1 MRSGV
6 YQLWQSHPEIL
17 FTYVLW
23 QVKGGA
29 GMSKELAIIHY
40 RTAVSIFKSWVTKG
54 IISEDELL
62 TIDTMIAQKYGL
74 SFDSIY
80 RL

>member
-1 MRSGV
+1 
-6 YQLWQSHPEIL
+6 
-17 FTYVLW
+17 
-23 QVKGGA
+23 
-29 GMSKELAIIHY
+29 MSKELAIIHY
-40 RTAVSIFKSWVTKG
+40 RATVSIFKTGVSKG
-54 IISEDELL
+54 IITEDELL